1 MRPPKPSTPDDRART
16 DIPSLRRGLTTA
28 GLMAAVGI
36 GGGALAGVGLASWT
50 GQAWLVP
57 ALSLGGVFIG
67 LGAAAW
73 MIWRLA
79 TWKY

>member
-1 MRPPKPSTPDDRART
+1 
-16 DIPSLRRGLTTA
+16 
-28 GLMAAVGI
+28 MAAVGI

-50 GQAWLVP
+50 GQAWLAP

-79 TWKY
+79 TWKS